1 MSEDEDSG
9 KLGILGNGGD
19 ALLTAIADGNA
30 GFTAYRAAEKPE
42 AGTRNWR
49 RERGTGDDALLTA
62 IADGNA
68 GFTAYR
74 AAEKPEAGTR
84 NWRRRIA
91 ECNRRQECWFYGVD
105 S

>member
-1 MSEDEDSG
+1 MGEDEDSG

-49 RERGTGDDALLTA
+49 RR
-62 IADGNA
+62 IAD
-68 GFTAYR
+68 
-74 AAEKPEAGTR
+74 R
-84 NWRRRIA
+84 NRRR
-91 ECNRRQECWFYGVD
+91 ECWFYGLP
-105 S
+105 SCRETRGGNEELETTHC

>member
-1 MSEDEDSG
+1 MGEDEDSG

-49 RERGTGDDALLTA
+49 RR
-62 IADGNA
+62 IAD
-68 GFTAYR
+68 
-74 AAEKPEAGTR
+74 R
-84 NWRRRIA
+84 NRRR
-91 ECNRRQECWFYGVD
+91 ECWFYGLP
-105 S
+105 SSRETRGGNEELETTHC